1 MKRIY
6 YYIALC
12 LTSVILGSCAE
23 VDNYDAPT
31 ETIRGTVIDVG
42 TGKPLQGEVSGE
54 GGVGSRIKL
63 LELSWSDNPTP
74 YYVAT
79 KQDGSFTNTKIFA
92 GKYKITAEGAFVSLV
107 QPTAAPPVDKSQT
120 LDIKG
125 ITEVNFSVEPLLRV
139 EWIGEPVLNANGTI
153 TVQARVTRGTTN
165 AAFLGNVTDINLYI
179 NNTQYVGNNNYD
191 NRFAKL
197 TAYSGTTGNAVLG
210 QTLTITTIGGA
221 VLTKRDLYLR
231 VGARTALTV
240 DGQRV
245 FNYNEP
251 KKITIP

>member
-6 YYIALC
+6 FYIAFC
-12 LTSVILGSCAE
+12 LIGVTAGSCSKL
-23 VDNYDAPT
+23 DNYDAPE
-31 ETIRGTVIDVG
+31 ETIKGAVIDAS
-42 TGKPLQGEVSGE
+42 TGKPLQGEASGE
-54 GGVGSRIKL
+54 VGVGTRIKL

-79 KQDGSFTNTKIFA
+79 KQDGSFTNTKIFK
-92 GKYKITAEGAFVSLV
+92 GKYKISAEGAFVSLV

-120 LDIKG
+120 LEIQG

-139 EWIGEPVLNANGTI
+139 EWVGEPVLNADGTI
-153 TVQARVTRGTTN
+153 TVKATVTRGTTN
-165 AAFLGNVTDINLYI
+165 AAFQGNVTDINVYI

-191 NRFAKL
+191 NRYSRL

-210 QTLTITTIGGA
+210 TTLTFTTIGGA
-221 VLTKRDLYLR
+221 VPTKRDFYLR
-231 VGARTALTV
+231 VGARTAQTV
-240 DGQRV
+240 DGLRA
-245 FNYNEP
+245 FNYTEP